1 MKWRLKNIIIFNYSN
16 NKKFSILT
24 ILLYIYVYRNPK
36 IRPRRVREENHPR
49 LLQFPIPKNP
59 REPYSSPMPKKI
71 RVYSNGGR
79 SARSCIQIG
88 VLVTRTIF
96 HENISGGGAEVGVQ
110 EGVWEGFLGFPRPT
124 GHLLHHNT
132 SPISWAEVTG
142 HVPSWRHGNKAFARP
157 VHFSPCNTLI
167 TVRTAFQPPS
177 SSLPPFVC
185 CSPPF
190 HSLSLSFWFKL
201 G

>member
-1 MKWRLKNIIIFNYSN
+1 MYIEIQRFEKRTIPVSSN
-16 NKKFSILT
+16 FQ
-24 ILLYIYVYRNPK
+24 YRK
-36 IRPRRVREENHPR
+36 IRENLIPPPPCRRR
-49 LLQFPIPKNP
+49 FA
-59 REPYSSPMPKKI
+59 SI
-71 RVYSNGGR
+71 RTGDECTLVYSNR
-79 SARSCIQIG
+79 R
-88 VLVTRTIF
+88 TRNTYNF
-96 HENISGGGAEVGVQ
+96 PREHKRRGAKVGVQ

-190 HSLSLSFWFKL
+190 HSLSLSLVLIQVRL
-201 G
+201 GSVLLWPRVAPTNEEEGRVKYPW

>member
-96 HENISGGGAEVGVQ
+96 HENISGGGRSRRS
-110 EGVWEGFLGFPRPT
+110 LRGFPRFSSSDRPPPASQYFSNFLSRSYGT
-124 GHLLHHNT
+124 RSIMTSREQSFRPSCSLFALQHPYNRAHRFPASLL
-132 SPISWAEVTG
+132 
-142 HVPSWRHGNKAFARP
+142 
-157 VHFSPCNTLI
+157 L
-167 TVRTAFQPPS
+167 PPS
-177 SSLPPFVC
+177 FCLLLSTFPF
-185 CSPPF
+185 
-190 HSLSLSFWFKL
+190 SLSLSRSDSS
-201 G
+201 